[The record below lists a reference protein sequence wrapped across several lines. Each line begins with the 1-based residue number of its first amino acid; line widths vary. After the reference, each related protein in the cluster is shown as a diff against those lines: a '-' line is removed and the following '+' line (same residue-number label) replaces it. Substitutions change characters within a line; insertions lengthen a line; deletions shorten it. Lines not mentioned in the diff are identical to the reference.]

1 MDFKRLRYALAV
13 ADAGNFVRAAE
24 LVSISQPALSRA
36 IQTLEDELGIV
47 LFDRGNRNVTVTTA
61 GRAFIEHARRIC
73 FEVSNMEHDVDQLRS
88 GNSGLIAFGVGP
100 LHTAALLPRLLARL
114 RAERPAVRLS
124 VVVNNWMNLLTNLRA
139 EEIEFFM
146 AEVRSI
152 EPADDI
158 IITHEVRQFGSLF
171 CRPGHPLLDQQEH
184 RLQDVMPY
192 GLACPRLP
200 LRIENALRQIFKRP
214 PGKPL
219 PLALQ
224 CDSMSV
230 LFDAVQST
238 NAVLM
243 ASDAAVAP
251 ELESGRL
258 IPIHVKEMAQI
269 YAEVGIVYLR
279 GRTLSPGA
287 QLAITDLRAVL
298 AGLPATEVLPS
309 A

>member
-1 MDFKRLRYALAV
+1 MDFKRLRYAVAV

-36 IQTLEDELGIV
+36 IQTLEEELGIV

-73 FEVSNMEHDVDQLRS
+73 FEVSNMEHDVDLMRS
-88 GNSGLIAFGVGP
+88 GGSGEIAFGVGP

-114 RAERPAVRLS
+114 RAERSGVRLS
-124 VVVNNWMNLLTNLRA
+124 VAVNNWVNLLAQLRA

-146 AEVRSI
+146 AEVRNI

-158 IITHEVRQFGSLF
+158 VIHSEVRQYGSLF
-171 CRPGHPLLDQQEH
+171 CRPGHPLLDLAAH
-184 RLQDVMPY
+184 SMQDVVPY
-192 GLACPRLP
+192 GFVVPRLP
-200 LRIENALRQIFKRP
+200 GPVDKSLRQLFKRP

-219 PLALQ
+219 PLALV
-224 CDSMSV
+224 CDSMQV
-230 LFDAVQST
+230 LFDAVANS
-238 NAVLM
+238 NSLLI
-243 ASDAAVAP
+243 ASEASVAG
-251 ELESGRL
+251 ELEAGRL
-258 IPIHVKEMAQI
+258 KAIHVKEMDSI
-269 YAEVGIVYLR
+269 YAEIGIVYLR

-287 QLAITDLRAVL
+287 QLAIEGMRAILADL
-298 AGLPATEVLPS
+298 PSTEVL